1 MRKAD
6 GEKLFVLLVN
16 SLLAKYKPNSRGVSR
31 AAVASSKAACD
42 LEAEAWCALLMLSLS
57 KA

>member
-1 MRKAD
+1 M
-6 GEKLFVLLVN
+6 FVLLLN
-16 SLLAKYKPNSRGVSR
+16 ILLAKYKPNSRGVSR